1 MKLATRIKAL
11 AFALAA
17 LLAGP
22 ARADPAFRAFLES
35 LWPEA
40 RALGVSRATFD
51 DATGPLAPDLTLPD
65 LAIGGRTT
73 GGGQA
78 EFVQLPS
85 EYLSERVLQNLAGRG
100 RRLLEQHRA
109 TLAETE
115 RRFGVPGPVVLAIW
129 GRETSFGDTKLP
141 NDVLRALATQS
152 YLGRRKERFRPE
164 FLAALKMVEEG
175 HLTPAHRKSSW
186 AGAMG
191 LVQFLPS
198 DFERHAVDADG
209 DGRADIWTS
218 VPDAL
223 ASAASQL
230 RAKGWRAGR
239 AWAHEVR
246 PPPDLDC
253 TTADPFRKVVVAEW
267 LRRGFSPADGRPL
280 APADLSEEA
289 SLLLPAGRE
298 GPAFLIPANYFVI
311 KEYNFSDLYVL
322 FVGNLADRIAG
333 RGPFATPWPRLTQ
346 ASAREIEAI
355 QQRLTALRF
364 YDGKI
369 DGKAGMATRLA
380 LGAFQKASGLTPDC
394 WPSAAALARLQAAR

>member
-1 MKLATRIKAL
+1 MKHGLKY
-11 AFALAA
+11 AFALG
-17 LLAGP
+17 LVLICGLGP
-22 ARADPAFRAFLES
+22 VRADPAFRAFLEA

-40 RALGVSRATFD
+40 EALGVSRPTFD
-51 DATGPLAPDLTLPD
+51 AATGPLTPDLNLPD

-100 RRLLEQHRA
+100 RKLLDQHRA
-109 TLAETE
+109 TLAATE

-129 GRETSFGDTKLP
+129 GRETSFGDSKLP
-141 NDVLRALATQS
+141 HDVLRALATQA

-164 FLAALKMVEEG
+164 LLAALKMMEDG
-175 HLTPAHRKSSW
+175 HLTPARRKSSW

-198 DFERHAVDADG
+198 DFARHAVDADG

-230 RAKGWRAGR
+230 RAKGWRPGR

-253 TTADPFRKVVVAEW
+253 TMADPSRKATVAEW
-267 LRRGFSPADGRPL
+267 LRRGYAPADGRPI
-280 APADLSEEA
+280 AQADLAEDA

-322 FVGNLADRIAG
+322 FVGSLADRIAG
-333 RGPFATPWPRLTQ
+333 GGAFATPWPRLTQ
-346 ASAREIEAI
+346 ASAREIEEV
-355 QQRLTALRF
+355 QQRLTDLRF
-364 YDGKI
+364 YDGKV

-380 LGAFQKASGLTPDC
+380 LGAFQKASGLVPDC
-394 WPSAAALARLQAAR
+394 WPSAAALARLRAAR